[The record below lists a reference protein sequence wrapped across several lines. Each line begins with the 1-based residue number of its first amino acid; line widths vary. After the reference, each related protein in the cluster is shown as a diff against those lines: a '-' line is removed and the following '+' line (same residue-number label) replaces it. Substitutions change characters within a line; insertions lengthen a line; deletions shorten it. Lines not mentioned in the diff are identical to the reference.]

1 MLYYGNHA
9 NLICVVRFRSYK
21 QNRNNVPKLPRDYI
35 SLPHPL
41 ILFILHSP
49 FPSPSIEKT
58 TSLLFSNLRRDESHF
73 WRWVWLVEKWM
84 RKKLNRLK
92 FNLVIDRKSM
102 SEEEFFE
109 AADRENAI
117 KMIFTVTDRRD
128 HIQLDIQYSAI
139 NFLSPIVYELF

>member
-1 MLYYGNHA
+1 
-9 NLICVVRFRSYK
+9 
-21 QNRNNVPKLPRDYI
+21 
-35 SLPHPL
+35 
-41 ILFILHSP
+41 
-49 FPSPSIEKT
+49 
-58 TSLLFSNLRRDESHF
+58 
-73 WRWVWLVEKWM
+73 
-84 RKKLNRLK
+84 
-92 FNLVIDRKSM
+92 M